1 MAVFNLLEPRPQN
14 HCGHRYDSL
23 LVVDCGEFSR
33 LNSASQSVH
42 RLMYLTLNFDT
53 KNTFP
58 TNRADLLR
66 RAATILVCLAR
77 D

>member
-1 MAVFNLLEPRPQN
+1 MVVFNLLEPRPQN

-33 LNSASQSVH
+33 LNSASQSIH
-42 RLMYLTLNFDT
+42 RLMYFTPNFDT

-66 RAATILVCLAR
+66 RTAKILIFLAR
-77 D
+77 N